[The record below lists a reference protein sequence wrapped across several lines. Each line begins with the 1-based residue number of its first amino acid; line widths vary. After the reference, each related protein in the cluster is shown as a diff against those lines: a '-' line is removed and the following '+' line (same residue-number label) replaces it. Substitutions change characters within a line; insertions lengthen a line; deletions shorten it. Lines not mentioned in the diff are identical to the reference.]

1 MSVQTALQFIEKLRV
16 DEELKKRLLIKSN
29 NPDLES
35 FVKLGAQIGLSFTIE
50 QLKTA
55 HKQDWAMRWLV
66 SRQSQIVK

>member
-29 NPDLES
+29 TPELES
-35 FVKLGAQIGLSFTIE
+35 FVKLGAEVGLRFTVE
-50 QLKTA
+50 QLKAA

-66 SRQSQIVK
+66 YNS

>member
-35 FVKLGAQIGLSFTIE
+35 FVEVGAEVGLSFTVE
-50 QLKTA
+50 QLKA
-55 HKQDWAMRWLV
+55 AYKHDWGMRWLV
-66 SRQSQIVK
+66 YNS